1 MLGLFGLAVV
11 GAVVWSRSRP
21 ATAPQTDATPTMSP
35 LWTTTPADI
44 QSLKLEDME
53 TGQVVEAHRDPQSGW
68 ALDQPTGLADSGRL
82 EMAADSLL
90 APMPSDS
97 LSSANL
103 KDFGLASPHQRVT
116 LTLKDGSTKVLEIGS
131 TAPTGSVVYVK
142 DPALGNTVYFLDSYG
157 LSDVTGLLD
166 NPPIATPTPVPSPT
180 SSSVTTPL
188 PTLVLPVTPDATNTP

>member
-1 MLGLFGLAVV
+1 MLGLFGIAVV
-11 GAVVWSRSRP
+11 GAVLWSRSRA
-21 ATAPQTDATPTMSP
+21 ATTPQADATPTMSP

-90 APMPSDS
+90 GPIPSDS
-97 LSSANL
+97 LASANL

-116 LTLKDGSTKVLEIGS
+116 ITLKDGSIRVLEIGS

-142 DPALGNTVYFLDSYG
+142 DPALGNTVYFLDSSG
-157 LSDVTGLLD
+157 LADVTGLLD
-166 NPPIATPTPVPSPT
+166 NPPIANPTPIPSPT
-180 SSSVTTPL
+180 SSSTTPL
-188 PTLVLPVTPDATNTP
+188 PTLVLPATPATTSTP